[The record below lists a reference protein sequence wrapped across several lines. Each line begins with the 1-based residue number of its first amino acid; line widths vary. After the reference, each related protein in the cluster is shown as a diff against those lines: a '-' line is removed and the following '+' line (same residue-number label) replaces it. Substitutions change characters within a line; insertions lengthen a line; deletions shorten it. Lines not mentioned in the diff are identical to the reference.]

1 MKPPSICGI
10 MGDGN
15 SSFTLFH
22 SAPVSVC
29 STGGGLFIPADAPLT
44 RFKHSPAVGTGLVV
58 GHLYLSFRA
67 EQQPD
72 IILPPG
78 ISKACVTTLLW
89 LVDRISVIFVSKSF
103 PHDLHKVF
111 HISTGFSTKFCG
123 VFLSFTPCT
132 PVCLLRFGFWF
143 LVFGIRWYTGVYGCT
158 RICTHISLLCTAS
171 WLTRFLFA
179 LAFPLPAG
187 LYRLF
192 SPIALFLIGSCIQVD
207 LFADKG
213 PGRR

>member
-132 PVCLLRFGFWF
+132 PVCLLRFGFLGFGFWF
-143 LVFGIRWYTGVYGCT
+143 LVFAGILAYTDVLAYVRTYHCYVPPRGSPGS
-158 RICTHISLLCTAS
+158 SLLSRSRCQRACIA
-171 WLTRFLFA
+171 FLA
-179 LAFPLPAG
+179 
-187 LYRLF
+187 RSHF
-192 SPIALFLIGSCIQVD
+192 S
-207 LFADKG
+207 
-213 PGRR
+213 